1 MMDSTALSLSNI
13 TFLIGVLALAGC
25 GSGFLAGMLGVG
37 GGIVVVPALFHVLE
51 AFDVP
56 LDLRMHIAV
65 GTSPGSIVPT
75 SIISLRAHHKRGGV
89 DWQLLK
95 QWAPWI
101 ALGVIL
107 GSIIASDVRGA
118 TLTLIF
124 AIMSLLVATYLAIG
138 RPDFHLTDKLPGTP
152 IRQAICLFIG
162 GVSAMMGIGGGSL
175 SVPAMTLCSYPIRRA
190 VATASA
196 IGLIIAVPGA
206 LTFMVTGL
214 GETGLPTGSL
224 GFVNLI
230 AVAAL
235 VPSSL
240 IFAPLGAKVAHSIP
254 QIVLRRC
261 FACFLM
267 ITSLRMFYSLL

>member
-1 MMDSTALSLSNI
+1 MDLSHLLDSDI
-13 TFLIGVLALAGC
+13 WILIGVLALAGC

-37 GGIVVVPALFHVLE
+37 GGIVVVPALFHVLG

-65 GTSPGSIVPT
+65 GTSLGSIVPT
-75 SIISLRAHHKRGGV
+75 SIISLRAHHKRGAV
-89 DWQLLK
+89 DWPLFR
-95 QWAPWI
+95 QWAPWV
-101 ALGVIL
+101 AFGVIL

-124 AIMSLLVATYLAIG
+124 AIMSMIVALYLALG

-190 VATASA
+190 VGTASA
-196 IGLIIAVPGA
+196 LGLIIAVPGT
-206 LTFMVTGL
+206 LTFMVTGFSE
-214 GETGLPTGSL
+214 GGLPPVSL
-224 GFVNLI
+224 GYVNLI
-230 AVAAL
+230 AVLAL

-240 IFAPLGAKVAHSIP
+240 IFAPIGAKVAHTIP
-254 QIVLRRC
+254 QIILRRC
-261 FACFLM
+261 FAGFLFV
-267 ITSLRMFYSLL
+267 TSLRMFYSLF

>member
-1 MMDSTALSLSNI
+1 MDLSHLLDSNI
-13 TFLIGVLALAGC
+13 WILIGVLALAGC

-37 GGIVVVPALFHVLE
+37 GGIVVVPALFHVLG

-65 GTSPGSIVPT
+65 GTSLGSIVPT
-75 SIISLRAHHKRGGV
+75 SIISLRAHNKRGAIDWPLFRQWGPWVAVGV
-89 DWQLLK
+89 
-95 QWAPWI
+95 
-101 ALGVIL
+101 VL

-124 AIMSLLVATYLAIG
+124 AIMSMIVALYLALG
-138 RPDFHLTDKLPGTP
+138 RPDFHLTNKLPGTP

-190 VATASA
+190 IGTASA
-196 IGLIIAVPGA
+196 LGLIIAVPGTI
-206 LTFMVTGL
+206 TFMVTGL
-214 GETGLPTGSL
+214 NESGLPPASL
-224 GFVNLI
+224 GYVNII
-230 AVAAL
+230 AVLAL

-240 IFAPLGAKVAHSIP
+240 IFAPIGAKVAHTIP
-254 QIVLRRC
+254 QIILRRC
-261 FACFLM
+261 FAGFLF
-267 ITSLRMFYSLL
+267 ITSLRMFYSLF

>member
-1 MMDSTALSLSNI
+1 MDLSGLLSSDI
-13 TFLIGVLALAGC
+13 WLLIGVLALAGC

-37 GGIVVVPALFHVLE
+37 GGIVVVPALFQVLG

-65 GTSPGSIVPT
+65 GTSLGSIVPT
-75 SIISLRAHHKRGGV
+75 SIISLRAHNKRGAV
-89 DWQLLK
+89 DWPLFR
-95 QWAPWI
+95 QWGPWV
-101 ALGVIL
+101 AFGVIL

-124 AIMSLLVATYLAIG
+124 AIMSMIVALYLALG

-190 VATASA
+190 VGTASA
-196 IGLIIAVPGA
+196 LGLIIAVPGT
-206 LTFMVTGL
+206 LTFMVTGFSE
-214 GETGLPTGSL
+214 GGLPPASVGY
-224 GFVNLI
+224 VNLI
-230 AVAAL
+230 AVLAL

-240 IFAPLGAKVAHSIP
+240 VFAPIGAKVAHTIP
-254 QIVLRRC
+254 QIILRRC
-261 FACFLM
+261 FAAFLFV
-267 ITSLRMFYSLL
+267 TSLRMFYSLF

>member
-1 MMDSTALSLSNI
+1 MDLSGLFDSDI
-13 TFLIGVLALAGC
+13 WILIGVLAVAGC

-37 GGIVVVPALFHVLE
+37 GGIVVVPALFHVMG

-65 GTSPGSIVPT
+65 GTSLGSIVPT
-75 SIISLRAHHKRGGV
+75 SIISLRAHDKRGAIDWPLFRQWGPWVAVGV
-89 DWQLLK
+89 
-95 QWAPWI
+95 
-101 ALGVIL
+101 VL

-124 AIMSLLVATYLAIG
+124 AVMSLIVALYLAIG

-190 VATASA
+190 VGTASA
-196 IGLIIAVPGA
+196 LGLIIAVPGT
-206 LTFMVTGL
+206 LTFIVTGFNE
-214 GETGLPTGSL
+214 GGLPTGSL

-230 AVAAL
+230 AVLAL

-240 IFAPLGAKVAHSIP
+240 IFAPIGAKVAHTIP
-254 QIVLRRC
+254 QIILRRC
-261 FACFLM
+261 FAGFLL
-267 ITSLRMFYSLL
+267 ITSLRMFYSLF

>member
-1 MMDSTALSLSNI
+1 MDLSGLLDSDI
-13 TFLIGVLALAGC
+13 WILIGVLALAGC

-37 GGIVVVPALFHVLE
+37 GGIVVVPALFHVLG

-65 GTSPGSIVPT
+65 GTSLGSIVPT
-75 SIISLRAHHKRGGV
+75 SIISLRAHNKRGAI
-89 DWQLLK
+89 DWPLFR
-95 QWAPWI
+95 QWGPWV
-101 ALGVIL
+101 AVGVIL

-124 AIMSLLVATYLAIG
+124 AIMSMIVALYLALG

-190 VATASA
+190 VGTASA
-196 IGLIIAVPGA
+196 LGLIIAVPGTI
-206 LTFMVTGL
+206 TFMVTGL
-214 GETGLPTGSL
+214 HEGGLPPVSL
-224 GFVNLI
+224 GYVNLI
-230 AVAAL
+230 AVLAL

-240 IFAPLGAKVAHSIP
+240 VFAPIGAKVAHTIP
-254 QIVLRRC
+254 QIILRRC
-261 FACFLM
+261 FAGFLF
-267 ITSLRMFYSLL
+267 ITSLRMFYSLF

>member
-1 MMDSTALSLSNI
+1 MDLSSI
-13 TFLIGVLALAGC
+13 FSGETWFLIGILALAGC

-37 GGIVVVPALFHVLE
+37 GGIVVVPALFHVLA

-65 GTSPGSIVPT
+65 GTSLGSIVPT
-75 SIISLRAHHKRGGV
+75 SIISLRAHNKRGAV
-89 DWQLLK
+89 DWGLLR
-95 QWAPWI
+95 QWAPWV
-101 ALGVIL
+101 AAGVIL

-124 AIMSLLVATYLAIG
+124 AIMSLLVASYLAIG
-138 RPDFHLTDKLPGTP
+138 RADFHITDKLPGTP

-190 VATASA
+190 VGTASA
-196 IGLIIAVPGA
+196 IGLIIAVPGTI
-206 LTFMVTGL
+206 TFMVTGF
-214 GETGLPTGSL
+214 GETGLPMASVGY
-224 GFVNLI
+224 VNLV

-240 IFAPLGAKVAHSIP
+240 IFAPIGAKVAHTIP

-261 FACFLM
+261 FAGFLLL
-267 ITSLRMFYSLL
+267 TSLRMFYSLL

>member
-1 MMDSTALSLSNI
+1 MDLSHLLDSDI
-13 TFLIGVLALAGC
+13 WLLIGVLALAGC

-37 GGIVVVPALFHVLE
+37 GGIVVVPALFHVLG

-65 GTSPGSIVPT
+65 GTSLGSIVPT
-75 SIISLRAHHKRGGV
+75 SIISLRAHNKRGAV
-89 DWQLLK
+89 DWPLFR
-95 QWAPWI
+95 QWGPWV
-101 ALGVIL
+101 AVGVVA

-124 AIMSLLVATYLAIG
+124 AIMSMIVALYLALG

-190 VATASA
+190 VGTASA
-196 IGLIIAVPGA
+196 LGLIIAVPGT
-206 LTFMVTGL
+206 LTFIVTGF
-214 GETGLPTGSL
+214 GEGGLPPASL
-224 GFVNLI
+224 GYVNII
-230 AVAAL
+230 AVLAL

-240 IFAPLGAKVAHSIP
+240 IFAPIGAKVAHTMP
-254 QIVLRRC
+254 QIILRRC
-261 FACFLM
+261 FAGFLFV
-267 ITSLRMFYSLL
+267 TSVRMFYSLF

>member
-1 MMDSTALSLSNI
+1 MDLSGIFGGEIWL
-13 TFLIGVLALAGC
+13 LIGILALAGC

-37 GGIVVVPALFHVLE
+37 GGIVVVPALFHVL
-51 AFDVP
+51 AALDVP
-56 LDLRMHIAV
+56 LDLRMHVAV
-65 GTSPGSIVPT
+65 GTSLGSIVPT
-75 SIISLRAHHKRGGV
+75 SIISLRAHNKRGAV
-89 DWQLLK
+89 DWVLLR
-95 QWAPWI
+95 QWAPWV
-101 ALGVIL
+101 AVGVIL

-124 AIMSLLVATYLAIG
+124 AIMSLLVASYLAIG
-138 RPDFHLTDKLPGTP
+138 RADFHITDKLPGTP

-190 VATASA
+190 VGTASA
-196 IGLIIAVPGA
+196 IGLIIAVPGTI
-206 LTFMVTGL
+206 TFMVTGSDDA
-214 GETGLPTGSL
+214 GLPMASVGY
-224 GFVNLI
+224 VNLV

-240 IFAPLGAKVAHSIP
+240 IFAPIGAKVAHTIP

-261 FACFLM
+261 FAGFLLL
-267 ITSLRMFYSLL
+267 TSLRMFYSLL

>member
-1 MMDSTALSLSNI
+1 MDLSGIFGGEIWL
-13 TFLIGVLALAGC
+13 LIGILALAGC

-37 GGIVVVPALFHVLE
+37 GGIVVVPALFHVLA

-65 GTSPGSIVPT
+65 GTSLGSIVPT
-75 SIISLRAHHKRGGV
+75 SIISLRAHNKRGAV
-89 DWQLLK
+89 DWALLR
-95 QWAPWI
+95 QWAPWV
-101 ALGVIL
+101 AVGVIL

-124 AIMSLLVATYLAIG
+124 AIMSLLVASYLAIG
-138 RPDFHLTDKLPGTP
+138 RADFHITDKLPGTP

-190 VATASA
+190 VGTASA
-196 IGLIIAVPGA
+196 IGLIIAVPGTV
-206 LTFMVTGL
+206 TFMVTGF
-214 GETGLPTGSL
+214 GEVGLPMASIGYI
-224 GFVNLI
+224 NLV

-240 IFAPLGAKVAHSIP
+240 IFAPIGAKVAHTIP

-261 FACFLM
+261 FAGFLLL
-267 ITSLRMFYSLL
+267 TSLRMFYSLL

>member
-1 MMDSTALSLSNI
+1 MLQTTLSLGEI
-13 TFLIGVLALAGC
+13 GALIGLLALAGC
-25 GSGFLAGMLGVG
+25 GSGFLAGLLGVG
-37 GGIVVVPALFHVLE
+37 GGIVVVPALFQVLT

-65 GTSPGSIVPT
+65 GTSLGSIVPT

-89 DWQLLK
+89 DWQLLR

-101 ALGVIL
+101 ALGVIG
-107 GSIIASDVRGA
+107 GSVIASDVRGS

-124 AIMSLLVATYLAIG
+124 AVMSLIVASYLAIG
-138 RPDFHLTDKLPGTP
+138 RADYHLTDKLPGTP
-152 IRQAICLFIG
+152 IKQLICLFIG

-175 SVPAMTLCSYPIRRA
+175 SVPTMTLCSYPIRRA

-196 IGLIIAVPGA
+196 IGLIIAVPGT
-206 LTFMVTGL
+206 LTFIVTGL
-214 GETGLPTGSL
+214 NEAGLPFGSL
-224 GFVNLI
+224 GFVNII
-230 AVAAL
+230 AVLAL

-240 IFAPLGAKVAHSIP
+240 IFAPIGAKVAHTLP

-261 FACFLM
+261 FAGFLLL
-267 ITSLRMFYSLL
+267 TSLRMFYSLL

>member
-1 MMDSTALSLSNI
+1 MDLSGLFDSDI
-13 TFLIGVLALAGC
+13 WILIGVLAIAGC

-37 GGIVVVPALFHVLE
+37 GGIVVVPALFHVLG

-65 GTSPGSIVPT
+65 GTSLGSIVPT
-75 SIISLRAHHKRGGV
+75 SIISLRSHNKRGAV
-89 DWQLLK
+89 DWPLFR

-101 ALGVIL
+101 AIGVVL

-124 AIMSLLVATYLAIG
+124 AIMSLIVALYLALG

-190 VATASA
+190 VGTASA
-196 IGLIIAVPGA
+196 LGLIIAVPGTI
-206 LTFMVTGL
+206 TFMVTGFSE
-214 GETGLPTGSL
+214 GGLPPVSL
-224 GFVNLI
+224 GYVNLI
-230 AVAAL
+230 AVLAL

-240 IFAPLGAKVAHSIP
+240 VFAPIGAKVAHTIP
-254 QIVLRRC
+254 QIILRRC
-261 FACFLM
+261 FAGFLL
-267 ITSLRMFYSLL
+267 ITSLRMFYSLF

>member
-1 MMDSTALSLSNI
+1 MDLSGLLDSDI
-13 TFLIGVLALAGC
+13 WILIGVLALAGC

-37 GGIVVVPALFHVLE
+37 GGIVVVPALFHVLG

-65 GTSPGSIVPT
+65 GTSLGSIVPT
-75 SIISLRAHHKRGGV
+75 SMISMRAHNKRGAIDWPLFRQWGPWVAVGV
-89 DWQLLK
+89 
-95 QWAPWI
+95 
-101 ALGVIL
+101 VL

-124 AIMSLLVATYLAIG
+124 AVMSLVVALYLAIG

-162 GVSAMMGIGGGSL
+162 SVSAMMGIGGGSL

-190 VATASA
+190 VGTASA
-196 IGLIIAVPGA
+196 LGLIIAVPGTI
-206 LTFMVTGL
+206 TFMVTGFNE
-214 GETGLPTGSL
+214 GGLPPVSL
-224 GFVNLI
+224 GYVNLI
-230 AVAAL
+230 AVLAL

-240 IFAPLGAKVAHSIP
+240 IFAPIGAKVAHTIP
-254 QIVLRRC
+254 QIILRRC
-261 FACFLM
+261 FAGFLF
-267 ITSLRMFYSLL
+267 ITSLRMFYSLF